1 MATKTLMTIAE
12 FDVLDE
18 IEGVKQELIDG
29 ELVVT
34 PSPMPRH
41 NMVGSKLGSRLAIF
55 VDEHKLGIVLWDQ
68 DYLVGDDILN
78 PDLAFIRAERMIEKD
93 HRPGWAP
100 DLVVEIWSPSNQRK
114 SQDLRHKS
122 KRYLD
127 GGAQAV
133 WLLYPEAGIARIEKP
148 GQKPQVLAVESGG
161 KLEDQDLLPGF
172 AITLADIFE

>member
-1 MATKTLMTIAE
+1 MATKTLLTVAD
-12 FDVLDE
+12 FDALDE

-41 NMVGSKLGSRLAIF
+41 NIVGAKLGGPLQVF
-55 VDEHKLGIVLWDQ
+55 VTEHKLGIVLWGQ
-68 DYLVGDDILN
+68 DYQVGDDVLN
-78 PDLAFIRAERMIEKD
+78 PDLAFIRAERIIEKD
-93 HRPGWAP
+93 DRPDWAP

-114 SQDLRHKS
+114 SQDLRTKA

-127 GGAQAV
+127 GGAAAV

-148 GQKPQVLAVESGG
+148 GRPSQVLDVESGG

-172 AITLADIFE
+172 SIALAEILE

>member
-1 MATKTLMTIAE
+1 MATKTLLTIAD
-12 FDVLDE
+12 FDALDE

-41 NMVGSKLGSRLAIF
+41 NIVGAKLGGPLQVF
-55 VDEHKLGIVLWDQ
+55 VAEHKLGVVLWGQ
-68 DYLVGDDILN
+68 DYLVGEDILN
-78 PDLAFIRAERMIEKD
+78 PDLAFTRADRLVEKD
-93 HRPGWAP
+93 QRPGWAP

-114 SQDLRHKS
+114 SQDLRNKA

-133 WLLYPEAGIARIEKP
+133 WLLYPEAGIARVEKP
-148 GQKPQVLAVESGG
+148 GLPPRVLAVDSGG
-161 KLEDQDLLPGF
+161 RLEDPELLPGF
-172 AITLADIFE
+172 AIALAEIFE